1 MADGSVIIDT
11 GLDKSKIN
19 SQMASIKGTL
29 SSGFKAVAKSGAV
42 ALGAITAG
50 VVAFGISAE
59 KAFVGFETS
68 MAKVSTLF
76 GDVAVDTESLN
87 AKMLALSDSSGLA
100 SEALGESLYSA
111 LSAGIP
117 VTEDMGEAMAFLESN
132 TKLAKAGFT
141 DVDTAVSTTAKIL
154 NAYNLDVSETDRI
167 HKILMQTQN
176 KGITT
181 VGELGQSLALVT
193 PTAAAFGVSFDNV
206 GASLATMT
214 AQGTPTSQAVTQL
227 NGTIAELGKQGT
239 IASDNLKLAAQA
251 AGLSETSFKGMMES
265 GMSLGD
271 VIKVMGD
278 YAEANNLSM
287 VDMFS
292 SIEAGKGALSL
303 SGANLETF
311 NDNLKAVGTTTD
323 VVGDAYAKM
332 DATIGEQSNK
342 IKNTVKN
349 LGISIMADN
358 RGALADMVSFA
369 NDALSNISQA
379 YGEGGFSGAIKQAV
393 KEAVSGITTLISDG
407 LPKMI
412 GFGSDILMSLAEG
425 IYNAMPNMIYS
436 VAYVMGQIVGT
447 IIRIFPNVV
456 STGSDIVANL
466 ITGISNFIP
475 KAYDKALEIITGFAE
490 SLRSGETNI
499 TEAGSKILNA
509 LIEGIFIVL
518 PALWEFVKGLIPEVV
533 SIISSLLGSVIT
545 VGGDI
550 ITKLWDG
557 LKERWPS
564 IVEWARTLIGNIV
577 DTINEKLPDLLTVG
591 FGIVTSIINGL
602 ANAIPNLLNKATEII
617 QNFSDSLRGGDGQM
631 SDSGKAILTALI
643 TGIESVL
650 SSLWDL
656 VKSIVPAVVSLITA
670 SLESLFILGK
680 DIVLKLIDGLNE
692 NWPQIK
698 EWATTLITNIKD
710 NIAEGVVNIYSS
722 AKEIA
727 DYFLG
732 GFVDGIKE
740 KYEGAK
746 KAIGGV
752 FQGILD
758 FVKHDKLDEHSNS
771 KESKR
776 YGEWFMG
783 GFSDG
788 IEDGKKGVIK
798 SMEVVAEDATDAFS
812 DTVKEGAVKGAEAG
826 TEVAK
831 TTAKAISS
839 PSIWTTALNSI
850 KAGWDDALKSMKQKA
865 SDWAGTLS
873 SIMNTA
879 FNAVGDSL
887 SALGEALVSG
897 EDGWKA
903 FAKAGLLALSD
914 ILRAIGN
921 QLAAM
926 AVVEAIKWN
935 FVGAGEAVA
944 GATAAYIA
952 SGAVKEWANS
962 YAVGTMALPKD
973 GLYYGHEGE
982 TIIPKGITAE
992 AKQAGV
998 VIASRQS
1005 IAQGG
1010 GMQKLKANITAVF
1023 KGNIE
1028 MDGTEV
1034 ARIVFQ
1040 HTDQNVGL
1048 AY

>member
-19 SQMASIKGTL
+19 SQMASIKSTL
-29 SSGFKAVAKSGAV
+29 SSGFKSVAKAGAV

-239 IASDNLKLAAQA
+239 IASDNLKLAAKA

-358 RGALADMVSFA
+358 RGVLADMVSFA

-407 LPKMI
+407 LPQVIQFGGDILKTLASGIWEAMPEMYATVKNVLSGI
-412 GFGSDILMSLAEG
+412 IDSVASNFPSIVSVGSDIIAHVISG
-425 IYNAMPNMIYS
+425 IASAVPAIL
-436 VAYVMGQIVGT
+436 
-447 IIRIFPNVV
+447 R
-456 STGSDIVANL
+456 
-466 ITGISNFIP
+466 
-475 KAYDKALEIITGFAE
+475 KASEVITGFAD
-490 SLRSGETNI
+490 SLTNGEVNM
-499 TEAGSKILNA
+499 EEVGGKILNA
-509 LIEGIFIVL
+509 LIEGVKLIA
-518 PALWEFVKGLIPEVV
+518 PALWDF
-533 SIISSLLGSVIT
+533 
-545 VGGDI
+545 
-550 ITKLWDG
+550 TK
-557 LKERWPS
+557 
-564 IVEWARTLIGNIV
+564 T
-577 DTINEKLPDLLTVG
+577 
-591 FGIVTSIINGL
+591 
-602 ANAIPNLLNKATEII
+602 
-617 QNFSDSLRGGDGQM
+617 
-631 SDSGKAILTALI
+631 
-643 TGIESVL
+643 
-650 SSLWDL
+650 
-656 VKSIVPAVVSLITA
+656 IVPALVRIIT
-670 SLESLFILGK
+670 I
-680 DIVLKLIDGLNE
+680 
-692 NWPQIK
+692 
-698 EWATTLITNIKD
+698 
-710 NIAEGVVNIYSS
+710 
-722 AKEIA
+722 
-727 DYFLG
+727 
-732 GFVDGIKE
+732 
-740 KYEGAK
+740 
-746 KAIGGV
+746 
-752 FQGILD
+752 
-758 FVKHDKLDEHSNS
+758 
-771 KESKR
+771 
-776 YGEWFMG
+776 
-783 GFSDG
+783 
-788 IEDGKKGVIK
+788 
-798 SMEVVAEDATDAFS
+798 
-812 DTVKEGAVKGAEAG
+812 
-826 TEVAK
+826 
-831 TTAKAISS
+831 
-839 PSIWTTALNSI
+839 
-850 KAGWDDALKSMKQKA
+850 ALKSMVTVGKDIGKNLLEGFKSGITDMYNSAKESVVNAFTGIIGGVKDFLGIHSPSTLFKQIGIFVMQGFGIGVEDGAGSVESKFA
-865 SDWAGTLS
+865 TMLANLQKRTADWSATFQAIGQAT
-873 SIMNTA
+873 
-879 FNAVGDSL
+879 FNAFGDSL

-935 FVGAGEAVA
+935 FVGAGEAIA